1 MRLYST
7 KNTSSFVGLG
17 EAIMKGLPDDNGLF
31 MPEYFPKL
39 PEQFIK
45 NLKDY
50 TFQEIAFE
58 VSKTLFQGAIPE
70 SDLKQIIDKSI
81 NFPAPLQTLDEQ
93 THILEL
99 FYGPSLAFKAVS
111 YTHLTLPTICSV

>member
-99 FYGPSLAFKAVS
+99 FYGVS
-111 YTHLTLPTICSV
+111 FIR